1 MCSLL
6 LPGQLMEK
14 LAECEDVLGDIMMDI
29 RPKLS
34 NVIVAIVINSR
45 SSRTINNVSHV
56 SGCLLR

>member
-1 MCSLL
+1 
-6 LPGQLMEK
+6 MEK

-45 SSRTINNVSHV
+45 SSGTINKVSHV